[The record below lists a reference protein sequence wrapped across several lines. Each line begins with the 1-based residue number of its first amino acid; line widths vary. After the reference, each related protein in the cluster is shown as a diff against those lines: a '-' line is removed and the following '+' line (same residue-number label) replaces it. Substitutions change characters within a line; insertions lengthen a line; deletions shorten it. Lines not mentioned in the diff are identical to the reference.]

1 MNNMQRPSESSEEN
15 KLLRTG
21 EVARIL
27 KVHPNTVRSLVE
39 KQELFPVRH
48 NANKGGHYRFHE
60 EDVMRLLAI
69 QNNEQFAKTNH
80 VEYESKLK
88 LVNEAEMFNSEHDVR
103 KFAKRYIDNAEE
115 RAIFDTLV
123 NAMNPYTIF
132 GSYTEQLDEKAYS
145 RLLQGKDEIWVVE
158 SLRASTPKGKFN
170 SRDGRSVVELLD
182 SMVDIGY
189 GKVNGYM
196 KTFLIVT
203 FLQSKKVFGFDG
215 TMQQMYP
222 LMQKGILVLRE
233 EEMNVLYEPLYRIG
247 LTDYINVVLKLKT
260 TSEKEKALRKLV
272 GEESLEEG
280 L

>member
-1 MNNMQRPSESSEEN
+1 MNNMQKPSENSEES

-27 KVHPNTVRSLVE
+27 KLHPNTVRSMVE

-69 QNNEQFAKTNH
+69 QNNEQFAKINH
-80 VEYESKLK
+80 IEYEKKLK

-103 KFAKRYIDNAEE
+103 KFAKKHIDNAEE
-115 RAIFDTLV
+115 RAIFDMLV
-123 NAMNPYTIF
+123 NAMNPYVIF
-132 GSYTEQLDEKAYS
+132 GSYTEQLDDKAYS
-145 RLLQGKDEIWVVE
+145 RLVQGKDEIWVVE
-158 SLRASTPKGKFN
+158 SLRGSTPKGKF
-170 SRDGRSVVELLD
+170 SSKDGRSIVELLD
-182 SMVDIGY
+182 SMVDVGY

-203 FLQSKKVFGFDG
+203 FLQSKKVFSFDG

-222 LMQKGILVLRE
+222 LMQKGILVLHE
-233 EEMNVLYEPLYRIG
+233 EEMNDLYEPLYRIG
-247 LTDYINVVLKLKT
+247 LTDYIKIILKLKT
-260 TSEKEKALRKLV
+260 LSEKENALRELV
-272 GEESLEEG
+272 GEEI
-280 L
+280 